1 MPNNLFNSMQQN
13 NIMGEYNRFKQN
25 PMKFLMD
32 RQINIPQE
40 YMNNPEQAV
49 QYLLNSGKMSQ
60 GTFDQIK
67 QKARMFGFNI

>member
-1 MPNNLFNSMQQN
+1 MPNDLFNSMQQN
-13 NIMGEYNRFKQN
+13 NIMGEYGRFRQN
-25 PMKFLMD
+25 PTKFLMD

-60 GTFDQIK
+60 GIFDQIK

>member
-13 NIMGEYNRFKQN
+13 DIRVEYSRFKQN
-25 PMKFLMD
+25 PMQFLMD

-49 QYLLNSGKMSQ
+49 
-60 GTFDQIK
+60 
-67 QKARMFGFNI
+67 